1 MRPVL
6 SALIVLL
13 ALGSAA
19 LAQSTACTM
28 LTRMRQAD
36 VALLAAA
43 TRGDGAE
50 TQAAILRMI
59 REDGPASGLDPEFVA
74 AFVSAHDAAL
84 SALAGGARPETVLS
98 DAALRAS
105 GARVSRYFS
114 LFQCSNAGSLAAT
127 PAGALETEWAA
138 TGGPL
143 QPAPGAVSLAA
154 LGAAPKPPVDGGG
167 SGAGAEE
174 GSGGGSGG
182 ATPAGPGRLSGGG
195 ASGGNRFPAPGS
207 LGPDPWR
214 ADTQPWV
221 YRFLSIFFLAFAA
234 VLGVFDWLRRIH
246 HRRTRR
252 HPCMLPAVVRRRR
265 RSFDGVMV
273 ELSRVGAEIR
283 LDGQPLRRGIT
294 VEVEVKGLS
303 LAARVVWVN
312 AHFIG
317 ISFADPLDGVTH
329 DTLLSAGQPIEAEL
343 RPAAA

>member
-182 ATPAGPGRLSGGG
+182 PRLPVRGGFPAGAHRAATASPRRAAWARIPGAPTPSPGSIASCRYSSWRSPRCWVSSTGFGASTTAAPGGTPACFRPWSGAGG
-195 ASGGNRFPAPGS
+195 AASTA
-207 LGPDPWR
+207 
-214 ADTQPWV
+214 
-221 YRFLSIFFLAFAA
+221 
-234 VLGVFDWLRRIH
+234 
-246 HRRTRR
+246 
-252 HPCMLPAVVRRRR
+252 
-265 RSFDGVMV
+265 
-273 ELSRVGAEIR
+273 
-283 LDGQPLRRGIT
+283 
-294 VEVEVKGLS
+294 
-303 LAARVVWVN
+303 
-312 AHFIG
+312 
-317 ISFADPLDGVTH
+317 
-329 DTLLSAGQPIEAEL
+329 
-343 RPAAA
+343 